1 MRRYALNALVIKK
14 ESYMSESLLQ
24 ELEGRVSAC
33 KNKREL
39 DEAVKIFAQKSVW
52 ESLKNQNTSALA
64 ELFREQILTLILS
77 RGEIMDLG
85 YFYLYGLFRE
95 VAPDNRFDG
104 YITLATTHIGN
115 QSLGI
120 VERFLLLEL
129 KLASMMLRGDGKRMV
144 SELFRSML
152 ILDIHEATN
161 LKIDEMVRN
170 FCALFD
176 IPMELLFD
184 ALSGLLEAQN
194 YRNLTPHERR
204 SIYNWSLHVLW
215 NVPSFFNSPKWM
227 ELYPLWRANF
237 YEHLERDEIEQAMY
251 LHFYIYHKMG
261 NHFQSQEEW
270 KTFNDEI
277 VKAAEPYYAKFAQ
290 DLPPCKPK
298 VRESGKKVIGFL
310 RDRAVENS
318 PYKVEWSLLKA
329 LMENKEFRENY
340 EVKLYLMGYVEK
352 SGDDAYILQ
361 SFRDLG
367 VEVVDVVSKII
378 GAKGLYHSHLDKALA
393 LRERIIH
400 DEVDILISP
409 NNGYDISDFLLI
421 SRSAPKQIFWSHGNG
436 AYDVAGIDQR
446 ISHCASEKY
455 FKFQSLT
462 VPMDMER
469 FYDPPI
475 APELIESER
484 AKYPKDTVILGTI
497 GRLIKVDSDE
507 YLETIAKI
515 MHQNANTIYI
525 AAGVGNSESI
535 RAKVESLGISERFF
549 MPGWVNPHIYGHII
563 DIWCDTFPLEQGES
577 MREFAFK
584 GHGKVIYAYFD
595 TTKELRDEAAH
606 NYLEANRDLYIE
618 ISQQYGV
625 SPDSYKEG
633 FVAGI
638 GQEIAYTSDDYVDK
652 ANTILRGEHE
662 RYQLPLI
669 NKITAHLEQLCLRIV
684 VVRDMI
690 EALK

>member
-1 MRRYALNALVIKK
+1 
-14 ESYMSESLLQ
+14 MSENLIQ
-24 ELEGRVSAC
+24 ELEKRVSAC
-33 KNKREL
+33 KTKREL

-52 ESLKNQNTSALA
+52 ESLKGQDTSALA

-95 VAPDNRFDG
+95 VAPDNRFDT

-176 IPMELLFD
+176 IPVELLFE

-329 LMENKEFRENY
+329 LMENEEFRENY
-340 EVKLYLMGYVEK
+340 EVKLYLMGYIEK
-352 SGDDAYILQ
+352 SSDDAYILQ

-455 FKFQSLT
+455 FKFQSFT
-462 VPMDMER
+462 VPIDTKR

-484 AKYPKDTVILGTI
+484 AKYPKNAVILGTI

-507 YLETIAKI
+507 YLDTIAKI

-577 MREFAFK
+577 VNEFRAK
-584 GHGKVIYAYFD
+584 GHGCGVTICSHATEIENVKLAKKWLNDWHEVYEKFYSKFGFSKDEFEMGYVHGYSNEMIFN
-595 TTKELRDEAAH
+595 RDE
-606 NYLEANRDLYIE
+606 Y
-618 ISQQYGV
+618 
-625 SPDSYKEG
+625 
-633 FVAGI
+633 VAKCEKI
-638 GQEIAYTSDDYVDK
+638 I
-652 ANTILRGEHE
+652 RGEMSKY
-662 RYQLPLI
+662 RMPLI
-669 NKITAHLEQLCLRIV
+669 SKISTLGAEECYKIMLYRSINDIL
-684 VVRDMI
+684 D
-690 EALK
+690 